1 MKNSTAGYIYLLSG
15 DAQMGSYGSNAQ
27 VGGTK
32 IFKDLI
38 ATKIPTPKNS
48 DNVSNETIQM
58 NEKILVSLIKFF
70 KTTRG
75 LK

>member
-1 MKNSTAGYIYLLSG
+1 
-15 DAQMGSYGSNAQ
+15 MGSYGSNAQ
-27 VGGTK
+27 IGRTK

-38 ATKIPTPKNS
+38 ATEIPTPKNS